1 MRVTEILTPQDMSGL
16 DEAQTTALDRYLI
29 ANGWR
34 AVAVAANGRMGIA
47 TNRSSE
53 QDATAT
59 ALQACRDAGG
69 SECAITAI
77 GPFRVAP
84 L

>member
-1 MRVTEILTPQDMSGL
+1 MRVTDIFTPQDMSGL
-16 DEAQTTALDRYLI
+16 DDRQTKTLDQYLI

-34 AVAVAANGRMGIA
+34 AVALAANGRMGIA
-47 TNRSSE
+47 TNRPSE
-53 QDATAT
+53 QDATSA

-69 SECAITAI
+69 SDCAVTAI